1 MTTGDY
7 VRIERKDR
15 IGVLALDRPETRN
28 VLSTEMLKAL
38 GEAVSEIGSDG
49 GVRVIVI
56 TGRTVFSAGADI
68 KEMRTKTPEDAAA
81 YARLAH
87 GIFNKIEAGE
97 KPVIAAISGY
107 ALGGGCELALACDIR
122 IAAAGAKLGQPELNL
137 GIITGFGG
145 TQRLPRLIGPGRA
158 KELIMTGRIIDARE
172 AEALGLVNRVVED
185 GELMGKAEELAM
197 TIAQK
202 SPLTL
207 SAVKGLINKAG
218 PIGKGLEREILAF
231 SECFA
236 SEDRREG
243 MNAFLEKRRPEFR
256 GH

>member
-7 VRIERKDR
+7 VTIGRRDR

-38 GEAVSEIGSDG
+38 GEAVAEIGRDD
-49 GVRVIVI
+49 GVRVIVM

-87 GIFNKIEAGE
+87 GIFNAIEAGE
-97 KPVIAAISGY
+97 KPVIAAINGY

-122 IAAAGAKLGQPELNL
+122 IAAVGAKLGQPELNL

-145 TQRLPRLIGPGRA
+145 TQ
-158 KELIMTGRIIDARE
+158 D
-172 AEALGLVNRVVED
+172 
-185 GELMGKAEELAM
+185 
-197 TIAQK
+197 
-202 SPLTL
+202 
-207 SAVKGLINKAG
+207 
-218 PIGKGLEREILAF
+218 
-231 SECFA
+231 
-236 SEDRREG
+236 DRRPGSRKNRLGEQRG
-243 MNAFLEKRRPEFR
+243 GRRGTHEKGGRV
-256 GH
+256 GHGHRAEKPFDPQGGQGFDQ